1 MKNYIRYRF
10 VIYHNS
16 NLVGVVE
23 SRDATFL
30 EEVIDTRKPMN
41 LIN

>member
-10 VIYHNS
+10 VIYDNS
-16 NLVGVVE
+16 DLVGVVE
-23 SRDATFL
+23 SRDAKFL
-30 EEVIDTRKPMN
+30 EVIDTRKPMK